1 MGFCG
6 SWGVR
11 RGIGRRRP
19 FIVIGHIMIG
29 IGVWFFAVADSLW
42 MMVAMSLWFSLG
54 QNMCSIPMS
63 GIGPDQVPVRA
74 LSAMP
79 RC

>member
-1 MGFCG
+1 
-6 SWGVR
+6 
-11 RGIGRRRP
+11 
-19 FIVIGHIMIG
+19 MIG

-63 GIGPDQVPVRA
+63 GIGPDQVPVRTRAA
-74 LSAMP
+74 LRHGPAASSLLP
-79 RC
+79 RAQCLLPRR